1 MSVQENILREQ
12 LKKLKAAYATGILR
26 VRYADTD
33 ITYQSMTEMKRAI
46 NQLEKELGVRS
57 GKIKLSTVV
66 YDKGL

>member
-1 MSVQENILREQ
+1 MHEITLREQ
-12 LKKLKAAYATGILR
+12 LKKLKAAYATGLLR

-33 ITYQSMTEMKRAI
+33 ITYQSMTEMKKAI

-57 GKIKLSTVV
+57 SKIKLSTVV